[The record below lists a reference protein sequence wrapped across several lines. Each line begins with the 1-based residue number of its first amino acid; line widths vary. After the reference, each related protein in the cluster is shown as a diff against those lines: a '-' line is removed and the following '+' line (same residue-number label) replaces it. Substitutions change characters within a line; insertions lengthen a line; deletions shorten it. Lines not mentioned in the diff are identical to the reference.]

1 MRFVKNITLLIF
13 SLSFFFLLCSMKY
26 RISFFALFLIG
37 YAFSS
42 FSQHSVSGKV
52 LDSVT
57 GTPLAFVNITI
68 NSGINGITT
77 DIDGNFTLKS
87 INQIHQLRLSYVG
100 YQSRTIKV
108 ENESRKLLIT
118 LLRKEIELKGVDI
131 FPVENPAHRIIR
143 KVIAN
148 RELNDPEKI
157 PAFKYKSYNKLS
169 AEYYLDKSKYAI
181 SSDPESKVKDDSTF
195 LRLSRISEQQYIIMM
210 ESNTERIYLHGKS
223 QESVLG
229 SRVSGFSDPNF
240 SSLATDIQPFS
251 FYKDFIS
258 LTITDVKDY
267 LNPIANGSIGRY
279 YYHLEDTI
287 YYNND
292 SIFVISFNP
301 EKGKN
306 FNGLKGVLYI
316 NSNQYA
322 IQSVIAEPAEAGLW
336 SIKIQQLYAFTNNRH
351 WFPIQLNYDWL
362 LPNYPSEKVGMVLHG
377 RSYISDIDF
386 DAAIKNSD
394 FGPSNVIFHD
404 GAGNHD
410 STYWKLHRKD
420 TLSVKEIKTYQKM
433 DSLGK
438 KTNFDYISK
447 AAEKILDGYFPLSVF
462 DLGLEYIFQYNNIEG
477 IRVGLGART
486 NEKVLRWASL
496 GGYFGYGFW
505 DKQWKYGGNLDF
517 TLSKKHEVKLGFSY
531 FKDLESPGTTN
542 LYRYSNSSYWTD
554 YLVDKIDRVEKYSAQ
569 LRFRTFR
576 YLQVSL
582 SGSSE
587 IHTPEYSYYYLP
599 MGIDSNSAYHFT
611 EVKLGLRYA
620 YREKLID
627 AFNQRF
633 TMGTNYPVVYLSYI
647 HGFKNVLGG
656 DYLYDKV
663 ECGIEKSFLIKH
675 VGKTSLFGEAGFV
688 LGSVPYAKLFK
699 GKGSFSTSFTFYF
712 RNSFQTMRVDEFLYD
727 RFVMLFASHNFG
739 SNLFHIGSFKPEL
752 SLCQGALYGTLN
764 KAEAHTG
771 IDFKVPNNWYFESGL
786 ILDNLVRLKLFN
798 LAYLKVGLGGFY
810 RYGYYAFD
818 NPLKNVALKL
828 SVKISGSK

>member
-1 MRFVKNITLLIF
+1 
-13 SLSFFFLLCSMKY
+13 MKY
-26 RISFFALFLIG
+26 RFFLVTLFLICF
-37 YAFSS
+37 AFRS

-57 GTPLAFVNITI
+57 GTPLAFVNIII
-68 NSGINGITT
+68 NNGVNGITT
-77 DIDGNFTLKS
+77 DIDGNFVLKS
-87 INQIHQLRLSYVG
+87 ASQIHQLRLSYVG

-108 ENESRKLLIT
+108 ENETRNLVIT

-148 RELNDPEKI
+148 REANDPEKI

-181 SSDPESKVKDDSTF
+181 NSDPESKVKDDSTF
-195 LRLSRISEQQYIIMM
+195 LRLRRLSEQQYIMMM
-210 ESNTERIYLHGKS
+210 ESNTERIYLHGRS

-229 SRVSGFSDPNF
+229 TRVSGFSDPNF

-279 YYHLEDTI
+279 HYQLEDTL
-287 YYNND
+287 YDNRD
-292 SIFVISFNP
+292 TVFVISFYP
-301 EKGKN
+301 ERGKN

-316 NSNQYA
+316 NSNRYA

-336 SIKIQQLYAFTNNRH
+336 SIKIQQMYAFANNRH
-351 WFPIQLNYDWL
+351 WFPIQLNYDWV

-394 FGPSNVIFHD
+394 FGPSNIIFQD
-404 GAGNHD
+404 GAGKHD
-410 STYWKLHRKD
+410 SIYWTQHRKD
-420 TLSVKEIKTYQKM
+420 TLTVKEMKTYRTI

-447 AAEKILDGYFPLSVF
+447 AAEKILDGYLPLSVF
-462 DLGLEYIFQYNNIEG
+462 DLGLEYLFQYNNIEG

-486 NEKVLRWASL
+486 NERILRWASL

-505 DKQWKYGGNLDF
+505 DKEWKYGGNLDF
-517 TLSKKHEVKLGFSY
+517 TLSKKHEVKLGFTY

-554 YLVDKIDRVEKYSAQ
+554 YLLDKIDRVEKISAQ
-569 LRFRTFR
+569 FRFRTFR

-582 SGSSE
+582 SGNSE
-587 IHTPEYSYYYLP
+587 IHMPEYAYFYLP
-599 MGIDSNSAYHFT
+599 KGSDSTHTYHFT
-611 EVKLGLRYA
+611 EVQLGLRYA
-620 YREKLID
+620 YKEKLID

-633 TMGTNYPVVYLSYI
+633 TMGTNYPVVYLTYI
-647 HGFKNVLGG
+647 HGFNNLLGG
-656 DYLYDKV
+656 MYRYDKV
-663 ECGIEKSFLIKH
+663 EGAIEKNFLIKH
-675 VGKTSLFGEAGFV
+675 FGKTSLFGEAGVV

-727 RFVMLFASHNFG
+727 RYVMLFGSHNFG
-739 SNLFHIGSFKPEL
+739 SNLFHIGNFKPEL
-752 SLCQGALYGTLN
+752 SLSQGVLYGTL
-764 KAEAHTG
+764 KDAENHTG

-786 ILDNLVRLKLFN
+786 IIDNLVRLKLFN
-798 LAYLKVGLGGFY
+798 LAYLKVGIGGFY
-810 RYGYYAFD
+810 RYGYYAFE

-828 SVKISGSK
+828 SLKISGSK